1 MSKGKRKKKSKKKK
15 TNSSVSSSNPS
26 QVIYLDASIIGKY
39 LWGPSNEYEYEASV
53 QIFDQLRLT
62 LKHNGN
68 ISIRISQL
76 AVGELINTVLR
87 FNSIRDKHVRAYL
100 ERNSSLTIELGI
112 SDEVSPNN
120 KRKKKK
126 EDKKEKI
133 LNEIKKHMINKI
145 FEILKEYRI
154 DVRPL
159 PEPEIFKTIEVIKK
173 YDGEGSIHSRGY
185 SIKGNDLFLLAHALT
200 DKESDLF
207 LTTDEDITDF
217 SYRPI
222 PNSEPPI
229 KLICGELGRKELKVD
244 ETL

>member
-1 MSKGKRKKKSKKKK
+1 MSRKKGKKGSRKKR
-15 TNSSVSSSNPS
+15 TNSSASSSNPS

-39 LWGPSNEYEYEASV
+39 LWGPPDEYEYEASV
-53 QIFDQLRLT
+53 QIFNELHSI

-87 FNSIRDKHVRAYL
+87 FNSIRDKYVRAYL
-100 ERNSSLTIELGI
+100 ERNSHLAIELGI
-112 SDEVSPNN
+112 LDEVSS
-120 KRKKKK
+120 KKGKKKK
-126 EDKKEKI
+126 DYEKEKI
-133 LNEIKKHMINKI
+133 LNEIKRHMINKI
-145 FEILKEYRI
+145 FEILTEYGI

-159 PEPEIFKTIEVIKK
+159 PEPEIFETIEIIKK
-173 YDGEGSIHSRGY
+173 YDGDGSIHSRGY

-207 LTTDEDITDF
+207 LTTDRDITDF

-229 KLICGELGRKELKVD
+229 KLICDELGRKELRVD
-244 ETL
+244 EIL